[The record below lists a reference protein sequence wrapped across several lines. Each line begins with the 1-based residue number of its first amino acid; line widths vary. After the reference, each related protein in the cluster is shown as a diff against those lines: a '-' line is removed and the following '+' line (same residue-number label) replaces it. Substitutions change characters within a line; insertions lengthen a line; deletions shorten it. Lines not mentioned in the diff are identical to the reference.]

1 VHTTLDEPVV
11 RRLERGARL
20 LFGRRQELSSVP
32 PEEPL
37 GQQARVER
45 GLGVGD
51 SGAPEL
57 LTAGR
62 NPIVNG
68 RQETAVA
75 SFSFS
80 DW

>member
-1 VHTTLDEPVV
+1 
-11 RRLERGARL
+11 LERRAWL
-20 LFGRRQELSSVP
+20 FFGRRQESSGVP
-32 PEEPL
+32 SEQPL
-37 GQQARVER
+37 GEQARVER
-45 GLGVGD
+45 CLGVGD
-51 SGAPEL
+51 SRLAEL

-62 NPIVNG
+62 NPIVNR

>member
-1 VHTTLDEPVV
+1 
-11 RRLERGARL
+11 LERLARL
-20 LFGRRQELSSVP
+20 LFGRRQESSGVP
-32 PEEPL
+32 PEQPL
-37 GQQARVER
+37 RQQTRVER
-45 GLGVGD
+45 CLGVGD
-51 SGAPEL
+51 SRVPEL